1 MAFIDGNHNKK
12 STIEY
17 FEIILKKSNNN
28 TILVFDDIHW
38 SNKMEDAW
46 KYIKES
52 KETTVTIDLFFIG
65 IVFLDKKLSKE
76 DYIIRF

>member
-1 MAFIDGNHNKK
+1 M
-12 STIEY
+12 
-17 FEIILKKSNNN
+17 KKSNNK

-38 SNKMEDAW
+38 SGEMEQAW
-46 KYIKES
+46 RYIKES
-52 KETTVTIDLFFIG
+52 KKTTVTIDLFFIG

>member
-1 MAFIDGNHNKK
+1 
-12 STIEY
+12 
-17 FEIILKKSNNN
+17 
-28 TILVFDDIHW
+28 
-38 SNKMEDAW
+38 MEDAW